1 MQLQLN
7 KSKGGSFIL
16 MLIVQLLFLM
26 KIYFWLKN
34 VN

>member
-16 MLIVQLLFLM
+16 LLIVQLFLM
-26 KIYFWLKN
+26 KIYFWLKK